1 MKKITR
7 VVLIGLL
14 ILTFTSCG
22 TIMTRKTE
30 LVTVNSNVDTKVKL
44 YLNYQPIG
52 DAKATYV
59 ASTGW
64 RKDILMAENVN
75 TGQKLV
81 VPLDYGFNGWF
92 IGSIFLPFGVIVDLI
107 TGSVTDLGETNYYM
121 NFDKDLENKEKN

>member
-1 MKKITR
+1 MKKIIR
-7 VVLIGLL
+7 IVLIGLL
-14 ILTFTSCG
+14 MLAFTSCG

-30 LVTVNSNVDTKVKL
+30 LVTVNSNIDTKVKL
-44 YLNYQPIG
+44 YLNYQPMG
-52 DAKATYV
+52 NAKSTYV

-75 TGQKLV
+75 TGQKVV

-107 TGSVTDLGETNYYM
+107 TGSVTDLGQTNYYV
-121 NFDKDLENKEKN
+121 NFDEDMKNKTQN